1 MKKIFSKNVTNK
13 VLIFV
18 LIVLLINFIVPTY
31 SQADFGGVLFD
42 PLVDLISAIGDA
54 LLAALQYFMYD
65 GNVSLQDQSL
75 FALTVPNL
83 VFSPTDFEVGLT
95 NEETQDL
102 ANGNLEIYK
111 INEDTLDDTSWWA
124 YLTTP
129 TYTLIDLFNNR
140 PIDDY
145 ILETQIHLSPYGIPI
160 VRYSPEEIFSN
171 QVPALDVNFITP
183 KQWEGD
189 TQEATDAMNERSVTQ
204 ILQET
209 VSGWY
214 VVLRNLAIIGLLSVL
229 LYVGIRMVISSTA
242 SDKAKYKQMLMDWV
256 VALCILFF
264 LHYMMSFILTF
275 VEILVDGISSAT
287 SDVVVGVYT
296 DETYS
301 TLVKNYF
308 GEELVYKT
316 DLTGLCRLQVQS
328 KDLSVKLIYLIFY
341 IALVIYT
348 IMFTW
353 IYVKRA
359 ITMAFLTL
367 VAPLVSITYPIDK
380 MRDGQAQAFN
390 IWLKEYV
397 FNALLQ
403 PFHLIIYTVFLGS
416 SMSIATTNPIYAIL
430 FLAFI
435 VPSEKLLRKMF
446 GFDSSETAG
455 GMSTAMSLFGGAAVL
470 NGASRLVNRFG
481 KGNSKK
487 GNNDA
492 GGRKALRTKSNITD
506 PNTPSLTSAFGI
518 GNRSN
523 QQALSQHTQTRNR
536 NLNESNRQINR
547 QGATNQNNNNLN
559 SANSAPARYTR
570 ARRNNRQNPVNSTPI
585 RNSNKPRRIKGA
597 MGVIGHMAGGAAKFA
612 GRAAVTGLGAGV
624 GATIGLAAGIAGG
637 DLDDVIS
644 SAATGTALGRGA
656 AHILSDSASSF
667 VTEKIPDMA
676 SDMRDIYEVGAY
688 GEGEAALRAQTREF
702 MSDSDYRQQIALN
715 LQGELGRAP
724 SSSELNNAMRVK
736 SEYYNAGITDI
747 GQINKAMKTEKELKS
762 NLKNE
767 LMKQNIPE
775 EQAEMQAAQKAREQ
789 SIVITKMANKISD
802 DDFRDMD
809 RRKEIRKN
817 IEKQLLSKVQLESMS
832 EKEQRKTKVQAAQQ
846 ATDVMELIRK
856 QKGIY

>member
-1 MKKIFSKNVTNK
+1 
-13 VLIFV
+13 
-18 LIVLLINFIVPTY
+18 
-31 SQADFGGVLFD
+31 
-42 PLVDLISAIGDA
+42 
-54 LLAALQYFMYD
+54 
-65 GNVSLQDQSL
+65 
-75 FALTVPNL
+75 
-83 VFSPTDFEVGLT
+83 
-95 NEETQDL
+95 
-102 ANGNLEIYK
+102 
-111 INEDTLDDTSWWA
+111 
-124 YLTTP
+124 
-129 TYTLIDLFNNR
+129 
-140 PIDDY
+140 
-145 ILETQIHLSPYGIPI
+145 
-160 VRYSPEEIFSN
+160 
-171 QVPALDVNFITP
+171 
-183 KQWEGD
+183 
-189 TQEATDAMNERSVTQ
+189 
-204 ILQET
+204 
-209 VSGWY
+209 
-214 VVLRNLAIIGLLSVL
+214 
-229 LYVGIRMVISSTA
+229 
-242 SDKAKYKQMLMDWV
+242 MLMDWV

-287 SDVVVGVYT
+287 SDIVVGIYT

-301 TLVKNYF
+301 TLVTNIN

-487 GNNDA
+487 GNSKKGNNDT
-492 GGRKALRTKSNITD
+492 GGRKALRTKSNVTD

-559 SANSAPARYTR
+559 SANSAPARYKR
-570 ARRNNRQNPVNSTPI
+570 VRRNNRQNPVNSTPI

-612 GRAAVTGLGAGV
+612 VTGLGAGV
-624 GATIGLAAGIAGG
+624 GATVGLAAGIAGG

-644 SAATGTALGRGA
+644 STVTGTALGGGA

-846 ATDVMELIRK
+846 AVDVMELIRE

>member
-1 MKKIFSKNVTNK
+1 MKKIFSRNITNK

-42 PLVDLISAIGDA
+42 PLVDLISSIGDV

-75 FALTVPNL
+75 FALTIPNL
-83 VFSPTDFEVGLT
+83 AFSANDFNVGLST
-95 NEETQDL
+95 EERDAL
-102 ANGNLEIYK
+102 NNGNLEIYK
-111 INEDTLDDTSWWA
+111 INEDTLDDTSWWSYIGA
-124 YLTTP
+124 AGNLALGNILFSGKTTEEII
-129 TYTLIDLFNNR
+129 TDTVVM
-140 PIDDY
+140 
-145 ILETQIHLSPYGIPI
+145 TSPYGIPI

-183 KQWEGD
+183 RQWEGD

-209 VSGWY
+209 IAGWY

-242 SDKAKYKQMLMDWV
+242 ADKAKYKQMLMDWV

-287 SDVVVGVYT
+287 SDVVVGIYT

-301 TLVKNYF
+301 TLVTNINA
-308 GEELVYKT
+308 EELVYKT

-328 KDLSVKLIYLIFY
+328 KDLSVKLVYLIFY

-353 IYVKRA
+353 IYIKRA

-416 SMSIATTNPIYAIL
+416 SMSIAATNPIYAIL

-435 VPSEKLLRKMF
+435 IPSEKLLRRMF
-446 GFDSSETAG
+446 GFDNSETAG

-481 KGNSKK
+481 RGNSKK
-487 GNNDA
+487 GNNDT
-492 GGRKALRTKSNITD
+492 GGRRALRTKNNTAD
-506 PNTPSLTSAFGI
+506 PNTPSLTSAFGV

-536 NLNESNRQINR
+536 NLNENNRQTNR
-547 QGATNQNNNNLN
+547 NNRNLN
-559 SANSAPARYTR
+559 SPNSSPARYTR
-570 ARRNNRQNPVNSTPI
+570 AGRNETQNLATNVSAQNP
-585 RNSNKPRRIKGA
+585 NKPKRTIKGVT
-597 MGVIGHMAGGAAKFA
+597 GVIGHMTGGAAKFA

-644 SAATGTALGRGA
+644 SAATGTALGGGA
-656 AHILSDSASSF
+656 AHILGDSASNL
-667 VTEKIPDMA
+667 VTEKIPNMA
-676 SDMRDIYEVGAY
+676 NDIRNTYEVGAY
-688 GEGEAALRAQTREF
+688 GEVEAALRAQTREF
-702 MSDSDYRQQIALN
+702 VADSDYQQQIAMD
-715 LQGELGRAP
+715 LQGELGRTP
-724 SSSELNNAMRVK
+724 SSSELKNAMYVGA
-736 SEYYNAGITDI
+736 EYYNAGITDA
-747 GQINKAMKTEKELKS
+747 GQISKAMKTEQDIKK
-762 NLKNE
+762 NLKDQLINQG
-767 LMKQNIPE
+767 LPE
-775 EQAEMQAAQKAREQ
+775 QQAEMQAAQKAREQ
-789 SIVITKMANKISD
+789 SKVITKMANKISATD
-802 DDFRDMD
+802 LRN
-809 RRKEIRKN
+809 KEQEEAIRKS
-817 IEKQLLSKVQLESMS
+817 IEEQLFSKAKTNSMS
-832 EKEQRKTKVQAAQQ
+832 KQEQKKIRAEAAEQSKNVIQ
-846 ATDVMELIRK
+846 LIKK
-856 QKGIY
+856 QKGI

>member
-1 MKKIFSKNVTNK
+1 
-13 VLIFV
+13 
-18 LIVLLINFIVPTY
+18 
-31 SQADFGGVLFD
+31 
-42 PLVDLISAIGDA
+42 
-54 LLAALQYFMYD
+54 
-65 GNVSLQDQSL
+65 
-75 FALTVPNL
+75 
-83 VFSPTDFEVGLT
+83 
-95 NEETQDL
+95 
-102 ANGNLEIYK
+102 
-111 INEDTLDDTSWWA
+111 
-124 YLTTP
+124 
-129 TYTLIDLFNNR
+129 
-140 PIDDY
+140 
-145 ILETQIHLSPYGIPI
+145 
-160 VRYSPEEIFSN
+160 
-171 QVPALDVNFITP
+171 
-183 KQWEGD
+183 
-189 TQEATDAMNERSVTQ
+189 
-204 ILQET
+204 
-209 VSGWY
+209 
-214 VVLRNLAIIGLLSVL
+214 
-229 LYVGIRMVISSTA
+229 
-242 SDKAKYKQMLMDWV
+242 MLMDWV

-287 SDVVVGVYT
+287 SDIVVGIYT

-301 TLVKNYF
+301 TLVTNIN

-487 GNNDA
+487 GNSKKGNNDT
-492 GGRKALRTKSNITD
+492 GGRKALRTKSNVTD

-559 SANSAPARYTR
+559 SANSAPARYKR
-570 ARRNNRQNPVNSTPI
+570 VRRNNRQNPVNSTPI

-846 ATDVMELIRK
+846 AVDVMELIRE